1 MIKNVPQFIWNLFKY
16 HEKALIFKP
25 WGSYKTN
32 IAGFYG
38 QMKPKTTTMR
48 G

>member
-1 MIKNVPQFIWNLFKY
+1 MVKSVPQSIWNLFKY

-25 WGSYKTN
+25 RGLYKIN

-38 QMKPKTTTMR
+38 LNTGYLNKTIK
-48 G
+48 